1 MTLKLFEISKRKNKD
16 GRRKIKLVLHEI
28 YPDSCID
35 EGEQVGTQYNINGI
49 TWIREY
55 CEKAMP
61 TIADMSIRAEF
72 LDEERTELNGHG
84 ETGISEDGIPMFED
98 AQIIGHCTKGY
109 VDTIADEDGTEHTV
123 MMAEGYLDE
132 MCYKAF
138 VDKLEEDM
146 ANNNAPFG
154 SVEIYRSENNDSI
167 EYKYGYKA
175 KGRIPSEFIYSG
187 YALLGV
193 KPADNQ
199 ARLIELNNE
208 NKEDE
213 PAMNE
218 NEIRALVENTVNEM
232 TRHMN
237 EINECRA
244 DCEVK
249 IAEANAAK
257 DAAISEKNEIEA
269 SSQEIQAALDKLQ
282 AEYDELSKKYEALWE
297 ERKALEKALGE
308 AKAKERI
315 GEMNAAIANFSDEEK
330 AYADAEIKA
339 FEAEPVTSE
348 INSIVAKIYEGIG
361 KKAKADAE
369 AAAVVAEQNAAEQE
383 VDVEDI
389 FSEVN
394 SASDEDDESIF

>member
-35 EGEQVGTQYNINGI
+35 EEEQVGTQYNINGI

-109 VDTIADEDGTEHTV
+109 VDTITDEEGVEHTV

-146 ANNNAPFG
+146 ANDNAPFG

-167 EYKYGYKA
+167 VYKYGYKT

-218 NEIRALVENTVNEM
+218 NEVKALVENTVNEM
-232 TRHMN
+232 TRHMA

-369 AAAVVAEQNAAEQE
+369 AAAVVAEQNAADQE